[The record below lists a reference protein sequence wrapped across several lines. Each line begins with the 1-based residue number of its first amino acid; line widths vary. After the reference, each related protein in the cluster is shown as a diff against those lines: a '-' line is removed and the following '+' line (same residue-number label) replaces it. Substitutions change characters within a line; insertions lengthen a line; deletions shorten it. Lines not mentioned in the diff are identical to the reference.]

1 MRQQRLFLALL
12 LSFVAADALACSG
25 LGSTPLNESYNI
37 DPDTIRQCIQDGYD
51 PPKDWI
57 VRGGTGA
64 ERQSGANEMGAG
76 AKIVAG
82 RKTAKGAVPYYE
94 STGCAYDG
102 FNTKPGGETIGGA
115 QFACNSSGSGGSS
128 FGPPDINLIP
138 PIPFPNILANC
149 MTGLFGSMNSGGGGG
164 CVSGGLNLCGFGAI
178 GGSICVGTN
187 GVRING
193 TAAMTGVSSISISGN
208 QPLGPAGQ
216 IAGGIDSA
224 IRGPVTVAG
233 DTVLNLPSGSSVAVA
248 AGSVITTTTD
258 NWVQIRDGGGTLLS
272 EYDLNGFT
280 TPATLDVPSAGVD
293 LDPGLANADNY
304 AGQSANPYDNSMPGC
319 YMSRSPCP

>member
-1 MRQQRLFLALL
+1 MRYLELFAILLA
-12 LSFVAADALACSG
+12 SFVTTGALACSG
-25 LGSTPLNESYNI
+25 IGSTPLNESYNL
-37 DPDTIRQCIQDGYD
+37 DPNTIRQCIQDGYD

-82 RKTAKGAVPYYE
+82 RKTAKESVPFYE
-94 STGCAYDG
+94 STGCPYAG
-102 FNTKPGGETIGGA
+102 FNSKPGGETVGGA
-115 QFACNSSGSGGSS
+115 LFACNASGSGGSS

-138 PIPFPNILANC
+138 PIPFMNVLANC
-149 MTGLFGSMNSGGGGG
+149 MSGLFGSMTSSGGNA
-164 CVSGGLNLCGFGAI
+164 CVSGGLNLCGFGSI
-178 GGSICVGTN
+178 GGNICAGTN

-193 TAAMTGVSSISISGN
+193 TAAMTGVDSISISGN
-208 QPLGPAGQ
+208 QPLGPAGLT
-216 IAGGIDSA
+216 GNGVDSA
-224 IRGPVTVAG
+224 VRGPLSVAG
-233 DTVLNLPSGSSVAVA
+233 DTILRLPDGTSVAVA

-272 EYDLNGFT
+272 EYDLNGFSA
-280 TPATLDVPSAGVD
+280 PAVLDVPTAGVD

-304 AGQSANPYDNSMPGC
+304 AGQSANPYDNSMPSC
-319 YMSRSPCP
+319 YMSRSPC